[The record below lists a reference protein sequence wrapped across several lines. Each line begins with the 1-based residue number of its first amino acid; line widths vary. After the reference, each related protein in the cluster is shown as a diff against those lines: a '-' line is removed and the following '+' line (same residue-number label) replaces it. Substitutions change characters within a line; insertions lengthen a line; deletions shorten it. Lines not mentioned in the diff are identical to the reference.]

1 MTGVSE
7 RLDAI
12 EARKNAATPGPWKLW
27 GMAVMADPVGNSN
40 LDDAKMIA
48 KTHDPDRVLRT
59 WNAQFIAHAPQDITD
74 LLDLARK
81 QQAAIDAV
89 RALMGELSARE
100 DRWKAAYE
108 EGDMTHAE
116 ASSAALEDRWVYAQ
130 LAELLFPLNAL
141 EGK

>member
-12 EARKNAATPGPWKLW
+12 EARKDAIGLLSFPGLL
-27 GMAVMADPVGNSN
+27 GETIDQIVV
-40 LDDAKMIA
+40 
-48 KTHDPDRVLRT
+48 DRG
-59 WNAQFIAHAPQDITD
+59 F

-89 RALMGELSARE
+89 NGLMGELSARE

-108 EGDMTHAE
+108 KREMSHAE